1 METPAW
7 ILVIFLSCALLIF
20 LVVAIILVIKLIG
33 ITKEAKKIIIT
44 GQGIATKADDIVEN
58 VRDMS
63 TVGGLVKHFVSSYT
77 KKNNK
82 HNHKGGQTNGNKEEK
97 EK

>member
-7 ILVIFLSCALLIF
+7 ILVIFLSCALLLF
-20 LVVAIILVIKLIG
+20 LIVAIILVVKLIG
-33 ITKEAKKIIIT
+33 VTKEVKKIVIK
-44 GQGIATKADDIVEN
+44 GQNIADKADDIVEN

-63 TVGGLVKHFVSSYT
+63 TIGGLVKHFVTSYT

-82 HNHKGGQTNGNKEEK
+82 DNHKGGQSNGNKAEK

>member
-33 ITKEAKKIIIT
+33 VTKEVKKIVIT
-44 GQGIATKADDIVEN
+44 GQGIATKADDIVDN

-63 TVGGLVKHFVSSYT
+63 TIGGLVKHFVSSYT

-82 HNHKGGQTNGNKEEK
+82 HNHKGGPTNGNKEEN
-97 EK
+97 

>member
-7 ILVIFLSCALLIF
+7 ILVIFLSCALLLF
-20 LVVAIILVIKLIG
+20 LIVAIILVVKLIG
-33 ITKEAKKIIIT
+33 VTKEVKKIVIT
-44 GQGIATKADDIVEN
+44 GQGIAIKADDIVEN

-82 HNHKGGQTNGNKEEK
+82 HNHKGGQTNGNKEK